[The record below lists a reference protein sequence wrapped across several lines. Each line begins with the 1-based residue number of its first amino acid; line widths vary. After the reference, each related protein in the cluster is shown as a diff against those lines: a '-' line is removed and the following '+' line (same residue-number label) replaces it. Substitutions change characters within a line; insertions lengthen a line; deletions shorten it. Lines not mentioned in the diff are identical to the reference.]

1 MGNQSLLSVAV
12 TLKPSLS
19 TCSLWGCSE
28 GLVTTVY
35 HCQVSQSV
43 SYYRDIEKLSVKTM
57 SSSGA
62 LIIVLWL
69 GLSLVENTH
78 GECRTDKKE
87 RCIFPFIFHGI
98 TFNSCT
104 QAESD
109 RYWCA
114 TEVRASGQAFNTGW
128 CESNCPTDELP
139 FSSTGGAK
147 PSRSSPIAAT
157 QSFRNSGRRCSNT
170 YVI

>member
-1 MGNQSLLSVAV
+1 
-12 TLKPSLS
+12 
-19 TCSLWGCSE
+19 
-28 GLVTTVY
+28 
-35 HCQVSQSV
+35 
-43 SYYRDIEKLSVKTM
+43 M
-57 SSSGA
+57 SSSGW
-62 LIIVLWL
+62 LIFVL
-69 GLSLVENTH
+69 GLSLVGNTH
-78 GECRTDKKE
+78 GVCRTDKNE

-128 CESNCPTDELP
+128 CDSNCPTDDLP

-147 PSRSSPIAAT
+147 PSRSSAIAAT

-170 YVI
+170 SPCMRTNRAGEPFCCKEKLLRNRRNSCKRVIVSSCRRL